1 MFRYILKRLLW
12 LIPVIIG
19 VITIV
24 FAITVIMPGDP
35 AASFLDA
42 NATQE
47 QIDRVHHELGLDR
60 PVLERWF
67 EYEVGVFTKFDF
79 GRSYMSTLPVRDEVL
94 QKLPYT
100 LILAFASVALGCL
113 IGIPLGILAALKQY
127 TFWDGAIL
135 FLSVLFVAMPS
146 FWLGMML
153 VNLLS
158 VQLPTVIQG
167 FTWPSFG
174 VTDPRGWVLP
184 IAVCTIGSMAGTIRI
199 TRSSMLEVMRQD
211 YIRTARAKGQKEG
224 TIVKRHMLRNAMI
237 PVATS
242 VGSGLGNALGG
253 NMTIEV
259 VFALPGIGNYI
270 VNAINHKDYP
280 AMLGGIL
287 VTAIMFTLVN
297 LLVDIAYVLID
308 PRLKSQITGKKA
320 SKRQFKKMLKE
331 QGVIV

>member
-1 MFRYILKRLLW
+1 MVKYVLKRLLW

-35 AASFLDA
+35 AASLLDQ
-42 NATQE
+42 NATEE
-47 QIDRVHHELGLDR
+47 QIAEVHHRLGLDK
-60 PVLERWF
+60 PVIERWF
-67 EYEVGVFTKFDF
+67 NYEVGVFTRFDF
-79 GRSYMSTLPVRDEVL
+79 GTSYFTWQPVRTEVM

-100 LILAFASVALGCL
+100 LFLAFASVALGCL
-113 IGIPLGILAALKQY
+113 LGIPLGIFAALKQY
-127 TFWDGAIL
+127 TFWDAATL
-135 FLSVLFVAMPS
+135 FISVFFVAMPS

-153 VNLLS
+153 VSLFSVNLNLL
-158 VQLPTVIQG
+158 PA
-167 FTWPSFG
+167 FG
-174 VTDPRGWVLP
+174 VDDAKGWILP

-224 TIVKRHMLRNAMI
+224 KIVTKHMLRNAMI
-237 PVATS
+237 PVATN

-259 VFALPGIGNYI
+259 VFALPGIGAYI
-270 VNAINHKDYP
+270 VSAINQKDYP

-297 LLVDIAYVLID
+297 LLVDIAYVIID

>member
-1 MFRYILKRLLW
+1 MVKYVLKRLLW

-35 AASFLDA
+35 AAGLLDA

-47 QIDRVHHELGLDR
+47 QIDRVHHELGLDQ
-60 PVLERWF
+60 PVLKRWF
-67 EYEVGVFTKFDF
+67 DYVSGVFTRFDF
-79 GRSYMSTLPVRDEVL
+79 GTSYFTKQPVRDEVL

-100 LILAFASVALGCL
+100 LILAFSATALGCL
-113 IGIPLGILAALKQY
+113 IGIPLGILSALKQY
-127 TFWDGAIL
+127 TFADGLIL

-146 FWLGMML
+146 FWLAML
-153 VNLLS
+153 LISLFSVNLGVL
-158 VQLPTVIQG
+158 
-167 FTWPSFG
+167 PSFG
-174 VTDPRGWVLP
+174 VQDPKGWILP
-184 IAVCTIGSMAGTIRI
+184 IAVSTIGSMAGTIRI

-211 YIRTARAKGQKEG
+211 YIRTARAKGQKES
-224 TIVKRHMLRNAMI
+224 TIVLRHMLRNALI

-242 VGSGLGNALGG
+242 VGSGLANALGG
-253 NMTIEV
+253 NMTTEV
-259 VFALPGIGNYI
+259 IFSLPGIGSYI
-270 VNAINHKDYP
+270 VDSITRKNYP
-280 AMLGGIL
+280 GMLGGIL

-320 SKRQFKKMLKE
+320 TKRQFRKMLKE
-331 QGVIV
+331 QGVEA

>member
-1 MFRYILKRLLW
+1 MVKYVLKRLLW

-35 AASFLDA
+35 AASLLDQ
-42 NATQE
+42 NATPE
-47 QIDRVHHELGLDR
+47 QIAEVHHRLGLDK

-67 EYEVGVFTKFDF
+67 NYEVGVFTRFDF
-79 GRSYMSTLPVRDEVL
+79 GTSYFTWQPVRTEVL

-100 LILAFASVALGCL
+100 LILAFVSVALGCL
-113 IGIPLGILAALKQY
+113 IGIPLGIFAALKQY
-127 TFWDGAIL
+127 TFWDAATL
-135 FLSVLFVAMPS
+135 FISVFFVAMPS

-153 VNLLS
+153 VSLFSVNLNLL
-158 VQLPTVIQG
+158 PA
-167 FTWPSFG
+167 FG
-174 VTDPRGWVLP
+174 VTDPKGWILP

-224 TIVKRHMLRNAMI
+224 VIVTKHMLRNAMI
-237 PVATS
+237 PVATN

-259 VFALPGIGNYI
+259 VFALPGIGAYI
-270 VNAINHKDYP
+270 VSAINQKDYP

-297 LLVDIAYVLID
+297 LLVDLAYVLID

>member
-1 MFRYILKRLLW
+1 MFKYILKRLLW

-24 FAITVIMPGDP
+24 FTITAVMPGDP
-35 AASFLDA
+35 AASLLDQ

-47 QIDRVHHELGLDR
+47 QIDEVHHRLGLDK
-60 PVLERWF
+60 PVIERWF
-67 EYEVGVFTKFDF
+67 NYEVGVFTRFDF
-79 GRSYMSTLPVRDEVL
+79 GTSYFTWQPVRNEVM

-100 LILAFASVALGCL
+100 LILAFSSVALGCL

-135 FLSVLFVAMPS
+135 FLSVLFVAMPN
-146 FWLGMML
+146 FWLAML
-153 VNLLS
+153 LVSLFSVNLGW
-158 VQLPTVIQG
+158 LPA
-167 FTWPSFG
+167 FG
-174 VTDPRGWVLP
+174 TDAGGWVLP

-224 TIVKRHMLRNAMI
+224 VIVTRHMLRNAMI

-259 VFALPGIGNYI
+259 IFALPGIGAYI
-270 VNAINHKDYP
+270 VSAINQKDYP
-280 AMLGGIL
+280 VMLGGIL

-297 LLVDIAYVLID
+297 LLVDIAYVIID

-331 QGVIV
+331 QGVIA